1 MFKEML
7 AILTKRGKLELAL
20 SSIFFCLYG
29 ISSLA
34 MLIIILITIFNIARG
49 GNLQYLN
56 ILILFVL
63 VLFKG
68 LCNMIADIEKHN
80 AGFCVVQKVR
90 EMIILSLKNF
100 SLGFYTDKKLGSM
113 NTILHRDID
122 NLSMVI
128 AHVWSRMIGDF
139 LVAFVVLIYIF
150 ILNYKIGF
158 ILFLSIPIALIFL
171 IISIKQLED
180 MERKNNNA
188 LLEMVSVFVEY
199 VRGMPILKSFAR
211 NDSLKEELKEKTKT
225 FSNTSKYLSSF
236 KAKKLT
242 VYDFILDI
250 GYFSL
255 VLCSSMFILYN
266 KIDVMR
272 FIIFIVIS
280 KEFYRPF
287 FNMEMYYM
295 YYVIGVDSYKRL
307 KTTFNEK
314 PINDNKNGNVP
325 QNSNISFNNV
335 CFNYKDSHFKLKNIS
350 FEIKENTITALVGSS
365 GSGKTSITNLL
376 LRFYD
381 LENGS
386 ISIGGID
393 IKEIPYDEL
402 LKRVGFVLQ
411 NTELFDDTIEG
422 NIKLGNKNASFEE
435 VIEASKKARI
445 HDFIMTL
452 PKEYQTRVGEDASFL
467 SGGQRQR
474 ISIART
480 LLKNP
485 TILILDEVTSNID
498 VINEK
503 LIQESIIELSKNK
516 TIIVITHRLNT
527 IKNADNILVLK
538 NGMLVESGKHDNLIS
553 RGGEYYR
560 LYQGSI

>member
-34 MLIIILITIFNIARG
+34 MLIIILITIFNIAKG

-255 VLCSSMFILYN
+255 VLCSSMFLLYN

-381 LENGS
+381 VENGS

-452 PKEYQTRVGEDASFL
+452 PKKYQTRVGEDASFL

-538 NGMLVESGKHDNLIS
+538 NGVLVESGKHDNLIS